1 MKKIL
6 LSLALVAGVSVSA
19 QYQITSADA
28 PIINDI
34 TIDAIDTIP
43 NMDIDGGV
51 ADSADQLFLIADVD
65 LDIEETTL
73 FQDPA
78 DFTTASEFPTASVA
92 FDFGVGPSFG
102 VTGSDRFEIIGTEF
116 TNPLGGDPEAIHW
129 DNPLSILRYPY
140 GYGDS
145 YEDTGHFRTTFYI
158 GQEFGGFKIDSGRID
173 LTIEVKSAID
183 AKGSLETLNGT
194 FANVIRER
202 QEVTTTNV
210 VEVCLEVIPGF
221 PCQWQDASS
230 FTGESNDPV
239 TEIEYLYHGPQSKF
253 PYASLTYNENEDTL
267 MSVTVTL
274 DNIQPNS
281 VTEIKKLGNMVYP
294 NPANDVIS
302 VKADETATV
311 SITDISGRTM
321 LTTNA
326 RKNISIA
333 HLTAGTYILNIVENN
348 TVYSGQLIKH

>member
-1 MKKIL
+1 MKKLIL
-6 LSLALVAGVSVSA
+6 SAVLFAGVSASA
-19 QYQITSADA
+19 QYQKTSADA

-34 TIDAIDTIP
+34 TIDAVDTIP
-43 NMDIDGGV
+43 NMDINGGT
-51 ADSADQLFLIADVD
+51 ADSSAQMFVISDVD
-65 LDIEETTL
+65 LDEEETTL
-73 FQDPA
+73 FQNPA
-78 DFTTASEFPTASVA
+78 DFTTASEFPTATVA
-92 FDFGVGPSFG
+92 FDFGAGPSFG
-102 VTGSDRFEIIGTEF
+102 VASNDKFEIIGTEF
-116 TNPLGGDPEAIHW
+116 TNPLGGEPEAIHW
-129 DNPLSILRYPY
+129 DNPLTLLTFPY

-145 YEDTGHFRTTFYI
+145 YEDVGHFKTTFYI
-158 GQEFGGFKIDSGRID
+158 GQEFGGFQIDSGRID
-173 LTIEVKSAID
+173 LTIEVKSVVD
-183 AKGSLETLNGT
+183 AFGSLETLNGT
-194 FANVIRER
+194 FSDVIRER

-210 VEVCLEVIPGF
+210 VEVCLEVLPGF

-239 TEIEYLYHGPQSKF
+239 TEIEYLYHGPESKF
-253 PYASLTYNENEDTL
+253 PYASLTYNENEDSL

-302 VKADETATV
+302 VNADDTAVV
-311 SITDISGRTM
+311 SITDISGRTI

-333 HLTAGTYILNIVENN
+333 HLTTGTYILTIVENN